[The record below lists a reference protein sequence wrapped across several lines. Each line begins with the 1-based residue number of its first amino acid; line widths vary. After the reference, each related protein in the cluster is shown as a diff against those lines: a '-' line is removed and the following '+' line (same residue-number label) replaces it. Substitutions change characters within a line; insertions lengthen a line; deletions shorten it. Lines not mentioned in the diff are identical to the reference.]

1 MGNGTSKGLEA
12 EGVGPGGWIAG
23 RGSGKEARLEKRA
36 GLRAQG
42 TFAENLELYPEQ
54 SESS

>member
-12 EGVGPGGWIAG
+12 EVGLGGWIAG
-23 RGSGKEARLEKRA
+23 RGRGKEARLEKRA